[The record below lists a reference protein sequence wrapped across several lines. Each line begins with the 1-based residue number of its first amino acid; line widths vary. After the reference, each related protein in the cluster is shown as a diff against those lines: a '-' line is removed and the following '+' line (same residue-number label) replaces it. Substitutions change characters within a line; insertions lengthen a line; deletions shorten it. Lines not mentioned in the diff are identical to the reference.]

1 MSFSDT
7 APAILMMAAITY
19 LFRLL
24 PLLVR
29 KQTNEL
35 FGERLNNALS
45 ALGPSL
51 LVAIAVTTVVP
62 DLMEKAQQSPSQ
74 LLLYVLG
81 LAAVLLIHRLIN
93 NVGVTILLAMLLYGG
108 LNASGLF

>member
-1 MSFSDT
+1 MTFSS
-7 APAILMMAAITY
+7 ALPAILLMAAITY

-24 PLLVR
+24 PLLMR

-35 FGERLNNALS
+35 FGERVNNALS

-51 LVAIAVTTVVP
+51 LVAIAVTTIVP
-62 DLMEKAQQSPSQ
+62 DIMEKAQQSTGQ
-74 LLLYVLG
+74 LLLYALG
-81 LAAVLLIHRLIN
+81 LVAVLLIHRLIK

>member
-24 PLLVR
+24 PLLMR